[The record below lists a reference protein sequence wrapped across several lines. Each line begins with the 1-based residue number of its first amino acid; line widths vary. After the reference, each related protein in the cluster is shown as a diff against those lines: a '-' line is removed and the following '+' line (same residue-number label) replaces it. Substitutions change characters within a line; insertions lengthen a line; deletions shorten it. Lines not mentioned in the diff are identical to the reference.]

1 MILTHVLGIIFASH
15 QEIYLKDH
23 LIPSPKKGH
32 VSSSC
37 QHPTNLR
44 RILTPMH
51 TPPPPPLPESPES
64 PLKSPLPPC
73 ACCIL
78 IFILMPTLFRGGIQ
92 LIIHILVRVLS
103 QHVHRENDNRGAE
116 SRQRILPQVGEEGMT
131 SPRVLSVK
139 WHGFIYH
146 RIPEWRCDSL
156 DNEFFEMRRAARDE
170 VGHYFPRIIWART
183 AHRSL
188 EHTNTEVKISR

>member
-1 MILTHVLGIIFASH
+1 MVRNDYYTKIAQFMSFMDGIEYPRNDNLHVYP
-15 QEIYLKDH
+15 QERLLEITDH
-23 LIPSPKKGH
+23 DV
-32 VSSSC
+32 VSYFNFKAY
-37 QHPTNLR
+37 HNANP
-44 RILTPMH
+44 
-51 TPPPPPLPESPES
+51 
-64 PLKSPLPPC
+64 SPLPPC
-73 ACCIL
+73 GCCIL

-139 WHGFIYH
+139 WHGFLYH

-156 DNEFFEMRRAARDE
+156 GNEFFEMRRAARDE
-170 VGHYFPRIIWART
+170 VGHFFTRIIWART

-188 EHTNTEVKISR
+188 EHTNTEEKNFPIIMTQS

>member
-1 MILTHVLGIIFASH
+1 MSPTDIASAVSIVLAFSDD
-15 QEIYLKDH
+15 ELDD
-23 LIPSPKKGH
+23 
-32 VSSSC
+32 V
-37 QHPTNLR
+37 
-44 RILTPMH
+44 
-51 TPPPPPLPESPES
+51 
-64 PLKSPLPPC
+64 
-73 ACCIL
+73 
-78 IFILMPTLFRGGIQ
+78 
-92 LIIHILVRVLS
+92 V
-103 QHVHRENDNRGAE
+103 D
-116 SRQRILPQVGEEGMT
+116 RILPQVGEEGMT

-156 DNEFFEMRRAARDE
+156 GNEFFEMRRAARDE